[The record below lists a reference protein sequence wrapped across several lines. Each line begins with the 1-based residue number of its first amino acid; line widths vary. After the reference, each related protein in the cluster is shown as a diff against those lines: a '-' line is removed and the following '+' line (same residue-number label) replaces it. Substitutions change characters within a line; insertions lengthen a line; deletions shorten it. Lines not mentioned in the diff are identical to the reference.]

1 MTFLLFRE
9 NTEHQIMILQVNL
22 FQKLSFDCSVEQF
35 VGDFLK
41 KCTLTKYVAWYK
53 GFQSQRMLYFCQ
65 ICNDLKTGQEFE
77 SIEIEIVRN
86 KIQQNSFENTQWKYI
101 KNRVLG

>member
-9 NTEHQIMILQVNL
+9 NAEHQIVILQVNL

-41 KCTLTKYVAWYK
+41 KMYT
-53 GFQSQRMLYFCQ
+53 
-65 ICNDLKTGQEFE
+65 D
-77 SIEIEIVRN
+77 
-86 KIQQNSFENTQWKYI
+86 
-101 KNRVLG
+101 